1 METIKHW
8 SEAINKWEEYKNT
21 HTKEEIIADMEE
33 FFSLDGDGEISKMMA
48 HVYYDICS
56 F

>member
-1 METIKHW
+1 MGAIKHW

-21 HTKEEIIADMEE
+21 HTKEEIITDMET
-33 FFSLDGDGEISKMMA
+33 FFSLDRDSEITKLMA
-48 HVYYDICS
+48 YVYYGIDS